1 MEEGTFLEWLK
12 KSGDM
17 VKEGEALFT
26 LESDKAAQ
34 EVESTDSGILHI
46 PADGPKSGAV
56 VKVGAVLG
64 YLLEEGEAALPEASV
79 SETEKAP
86 VQKASSPEVL
96 TLAAAPAASQIAN
109 IAIGKTKAEAPAS
122 PRARRA
128 AAANGVDL
136 SSVTPTGSSGR
147 IRERDVLAT
156 AAQQDQGG
164 VKWKDFPVTAM
175 RRIIAERVEHS
186 MRHTVPVTITCR
198 CDATGMVALR
208 KQLKAAEA
216 IPLPSFNDIIL
227 KIAAGALKAHP
238 YLTGRWAG
246 THIQLPDSIDIGFA
260 VETDEGLVVP
270 VVRNPSSLQLS
281 EISRRSKDLIESAR
295 SRRLTAAEMRDGCFT
310 VSSLGAFG
318 VDAFTPV
325 IQFPETAIL
334 GVGSIA
340 REAVSLPDGTLV
352 SREQLTLSLT
362 FDHRAIDGAP
372 AARFLQTLCKRLES
386 PTAWLLRE

>member
-12 KSGDM
+12 KSGDI
-17 VKEGEALFT
+17 VKEGEPLFT

-34 EVESTDSGILHI
+34 EVESTDSGILHV
-46 PADGPKSGAV
+46 PADGPKAGAV

-64 YLLEEGEAALPEASV
+64 YLLQKGEAAPLEASV
-79 SETEKAP
+79 SEAEKSP
-86 VQKASSPEVL
+86 IQKALPPEVR
-96 TLAAAPAASQIAN
+96 TNATTPAVTQISTNAL
-109 IAIGKTKAEAPAS
+109 GKTKSDAPAS

-128 AAANGVDL
+128 AAENSVDL
-136 SSVTPTGSSGR
+136 STVTPTGSTGR

-156 AAQQDQGG
+156 ARPREQGG
-164 VKWKDFPVTAM
+164 VKWRDVPINAM
-175 RRIIAERVEHS
+175 RRIIAERLELS
-186 MRHTVPVTITCR
+186 LRQTVPVTITCR
-198 CDATGMVALR
+198 CDATGMVSLR
-208 KQLKAAEA
+208 KQLKAAEVT
-216 IPLPSFNDIIL
+216 PLPSFNDIIL
-227 KIAAGALKAHP
+227 KITAGTLNAHP
-238 YLTGRWAG
+238 NLTGRWAG
-246 THIQLPDSIDIGFA
+246 THIQIPDSIDIGFA

-270 VVRNPSSLQLS
+270 VLRKPGSLQLS
-281 EISRRSKDLIESAR
+281 EIARRSKSLIELAR
-295 SRRLTAAEMRDGCFT
+295 SRRLTASEMRDGCFT
-310 VSSLGAFG
+310 VSNLGAFG

-352 SREQLTLSLT
+352 SREQLNLSLT

-372 AARFLQTLCKRLES
+372 AARFLQTLRTRLES